1 LDEEDGDED
10 EDEDEDEEKQEER
23 LGDDADVARNR
34 RCTTALKEALQ
45 MIRVEQRSPS
55 GEVFAFS
62 SISML
67 LLELGQDL
75 KSEDL
80 KSDLLWEAN
89 ACAVVYYLLE
99 AYMVTLLQNSNVH
112 ALEGGRVFIMPKDL
126 QLARKI
132 RTKHS

>member
-1 LDEEDGDED
+1 
-10 EDEDEDEEKQEER
+10 
-23 LGDDADVARNR
+23 VARNR

-80 KSDLLWEAN
+80 F
-89 ACAVVYYLLE
+89 
-99 AYMVTLLQNSNVH
+99 
-112 ALEGGRVFIMPKDL
+112 ALF
-126 QLARKI
+126 KI
-132 RTKHS
+132 